1 MMFKKRTPSQTQKV
15 AFGRMIRDAR
25 NSHGLTQEKLAE
37 LMNCSVRWIIQ
48 VEGGKSSLNCLDTI
62 CLLAVLELSPA
73 EVAEEVGIHV
83 PVFANRK

>member
-1 MMFKKRTPSQTQKV
+1 
-15 AFGRMIRDAR
+15 
-25 NSHGLTQEKLAE
+25 
-37 LMNCSVRWIIQ
+37 MNCSVRWIIQ